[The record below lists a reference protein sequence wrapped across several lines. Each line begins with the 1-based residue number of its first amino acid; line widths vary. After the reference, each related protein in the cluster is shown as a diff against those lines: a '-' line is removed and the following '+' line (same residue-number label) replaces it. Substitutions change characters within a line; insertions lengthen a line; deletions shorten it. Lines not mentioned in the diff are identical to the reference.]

1 MNNTDIDAL
10 LRRHDQDSRR
20 LQWLLRLLV
29 IIDFGLVALAWLVPL
44 PT

>member
-1 MNNTDIDAL
+1 MTDTDIDAL

-29 IIDFGLVALAWLVPL
+29 VIASGLVALAWLVPL
-44 PT
+44 SA